1 MVMTEPGAHKA
12 ETPTKPRTKELA
24 GLAKGAA
31 ESRAG
36 AGVPDRPR
44 PKEQE
49 FGLRIARDGTWY
61 YRGSAIQRKE
71 LVCLFASVLRREP
84 DGSYWLETPVE
95 RGRIQV
101 DDVPF
106 VAVELFWRECDGRQC
121 LTFRTNLDEMV
132 TADWDHPIRV
142 HLDPKT
148 REPHPYVTIRQGI
161 EARIGRAVFYELV
174 ALAQEE
180 RVDGRQVL
188 GVWSEGAFFPI
199 DEVPA
204 LDAAAE

>member
-1 MVMTEPGAHKA
+1 MVMTEASAHKA
-12 ETPTKPRTKELA
+12 ESETKARPHELA
-24 GLAKGAA
+24 ALVRGATQKGC
-31 ESRAG
+31 RG
-36 AGVPDRPR
+36 ALDRPKAQER
-44 PKEQE
+44 E

-71 LVCLFASVLRREP
+71 LVCLFASVLKREG

-101 DDVPF
+101 DDAPF
-106 VAVELFWRECDGRQC
+106 VAVELFWRDCDGRQC

-142 HLDPKT
+142 QLDPRT
-148 REPHPYVTIRQGI
+148 REPRPYIMVRPGI

-174 ALAQEE
+174 ALAQQE
-180 RVDGRQVL
+180 RVDGREVL